1 MITGRPSAEQLESA
15 VEQVLEK
22 IRADQII
29 LFGSAARGEMH
40 EGATS
45 FSWSSAKA
53 PRETTGGGTPRWGDT
68 PVNAILRDRRSA
80 ERERA
85 SAVLATAAALAEGR
99 NLYRR
104 DGARALPLG
113 PRRNRHGEPALYEPD
128 LAPQL
133 LERAERRWK
142 FTIRYPTLTIS
153 SDEGHEVIGWS
164 LRALVTAQGRRVR
177 NRRNLNA
184 LWHEVQDQIPVR
196 RLEYELRQVSRW
208 TDEFAREGEVAELWR
223 ATARMAGGLLR
234 HAAQRVPELMART
247 WKQIHDEGPLVLDG
261 RRNERLIGGRG
272 DGLLKNLLQR

>member
-29 LFGSAARGEMH
+29 LFGSAARGEMREKSDIDLLVIR
-40 EGATS
+40 EGS
-45 FSWSSAKA
+45 
-53 PRETTGGGTPRWGDT
+53 EGDDGRWYTEVDDT
-68 PVNAILRDRRSA
+68 AVNAILRDRRSA

-142 FTIRYPTLTIS
+142 FTIRYPTLPIW

-196 RLEYELRQVSRW
+196 RLEYELSYGRCRAGPTSSPAKASSPNSGGQRQEW
-208 TDEFAREGEVAELWR
+208 P
-223 ATARMAGGLLR
+223 
-234 HAAQRVPELMART
+234 AACSGMP
-247 WKQIHDEGPLVLDG
+247 H
-261 RRNERLIGGRG
+261 NECRS
-272 DGLLKNLLQR
+272 

>member
-1 MITGRPSAEQLESA
+1 MITGTPSAEQLERA
-15 VEQVLEK
+15 VQQVLEK
-22 IRADQII
+22 IRADQIV

-40 EGATS
+40 EGS
-45 FSWSSAKA
+45 DIDLLVI
-53 PRETTGGGTPRWGDT
+53 REGTVGDDPWWYIEVDDT
-68 PVNAILRDRRSA
+68 PVNAILRDRWSA

-85 SAVLATAAALAEGR
+85 SAFLATAAALAEGR
-99 NLYRR
+99 NLYTR

-133 LERAERRWK
+133 LDRAERRWK
-142 FTIRYPTLTIS
+142 STITYPTPSIR
-153 SDEGHEVIGWS
+153 SDEGHEVVGWS

-184 LWHEVQDQIPVR
+184 LWHEVQDPIPVR

-208 TDEFAREGEVAELWR
+208 TDEFAREGEVAEIWR
-223 ATARMAGGLLR
+223 ATARMASGLLR

-247 WKQIHDEGPLVLDG
+247 WKQIHDEGPV
-261 RRNERLIGGRG
+261 RPPHGGNATPEEAEKG
-272 DGLLKNLLQR
+272 